1 MARHATRRISPA
13 AQKARWR
20 RLAPDD
26 RRLLAVFALHPVPVT
41 GAWLQELTRDLASVD
56 RLAQA
61 RLIVETAGEWHPAAG
76 IDRGAAAQLAP
87 WSHRQRLR
95 QQLAALCLRDSRDL
109 AAGAVHADAA
119 GDPALAGRCRLALA
133 EQSAEA
139 GDTTTAW
146 SALAAGLAR
155 PGEGIP
161 DIARFAAVLGRC
173 LSDPALAGPICGP
186 LEAAL
191 IQPAWTRQPGF
202 VPRLAPLLANLLGNF
217 GRHADSAQ
225 VRRQAA
231 TALRSGGDIRGAARQ
246 LTAATATL
254 AFAGQLSAARQ
265 AAGDA
270 IATAA
275 EAGEPA
281 AMAEAR
287 STLGVLLGLQGA
299 TADGRRELEA
309 ALDVALRH
317 RLTSLA
323 ASAYHWLGTVAEY
336 ASCYGDQQ
344 AALARA
350 LAYCRRHDQTDT
362 EKLCLGCLSFSLF
375 RSGNWPR
382 SRLVAAKVLADR
394 DPLPVSRAVARG
406 ALGLLKA
413 HRGELR
419 EAQVLLEGSIADSHP
434 LGFVTVEIFCRWGLA
449 LVDEQAGHIP
459 SAAWHYRRALDLWRS
474 TEDRHDGIPALT
486 AGALFFLDRDDAGS
500 ARDFIAA
507 VQAMA
512 TATAN
517 PEARGAAAL
526 LAGEQLRRQ
535 VRPAEAVHAITRALE
550 AFASRDLVVERVP
563 TLIRL
568 ARAQAAAGDL
578 PGFRASL
585 REARQRAGR
594 LGARAW
600 TAACDDAA
608 QSGPAQS
615 PPAANGGDREWSAL
629 SPRQRDVARLLS
641 AGLTNKEIAARLG
654 LGVRTIDMHVTHL
667 LSRLQCR
674 SRTEVAARLRAQI
687 R

>member
-1 MARHATRRISPA
+1 MVRHASRRLSPA

-20 RLAPDD
+20 RLTPAD
-26 RRLLAVFALHPVPVT
+26 RRLLAVFALHPAAVT
-41 GAWLQELTRDLASVD
+41 GAWLRELTRDLESVD

-61 RLIVETAGEWHPAAG
+61 RLIVETAGAWKPTG
-76 IDRGAAAQLAP
+76 NFDRSAAAQLAP

-95 QQLAALCLRDSRDL
+95 QQLAALCLRDGRDL
-109 AAGAVHADAA
+109 AAGAVHADAV

-139 GDTTTAW
+139 GDTATAW
-146 SALAAGLAR
+146 AALAGGLAR

-161 DIARFAAVLGRC
+161 DLARFAAVLGRC
-173 LSDPALAGPICGP
+173 LPDPALAGSICGP

-191 IQPAWTRQPGF
+191 SHPAWNSHPEF
-202 VPRLAPLLANLLGNF
+202 VALFGPLLASLLGQL

-231 TALRSGGDIRGAARQ
+231 LAQRAGGDLRGAARQ

-254 AFAGQLSAARQ
+254 AFAGQLTAARQ
-265 AAGDA
+265 SAADA
-270 IATAA
+270 IATAT

-350 LAYCRRHDQTDT
+350 VAYCRRHDQTDT

-382 SRLVAAKVLADR
+382 SRLVASKVLADR
-394 DPLPVSRAVARG
+394 NPLPVSRAVARG

-419 EAQVLLEGSIADSHP
+419 EARVLLEGSIADSHP

-449 LVDEQAGHIP
+449 LVDEQAGRIA
-459 SAAWHYRRALDLWRS
+459 SAAWHYRRALDLWHS

-486 AGALFFLDRDDAGS
+486 AGALFFLERDDGS
-500 ARDFIAA
+500 SAQGFIAA
-507 VQAMA
+507 VQLMA

-517 PEARGAAAL
+517 PEARGAAL
-526 LAGEQLRRQ
+526 LLTGEQLRRQ
-535 VRPAEAVHAITRALE
+535 GRPAEAVHALSRALE
-550 AFASRDLVVERVP
+550 SFASRDLVVERVP

-568 ARAQAAAGDL
+568 AQAQAAAEDL

-600 TAACDDAA
+600 TAACETTAR
-608 QSGPAQS
+608 SEPAQS
-615 PPAANGGDREWSAL
+615 PPAATDSDREWAVL
-629 SPRQRDVARLLS
+629 SPRQRDVARLLC

-667 LSRLQCR
+667 LGRLQCR
-674 SRTEVAARLRAQI
+674 SRTEIAARLRAQI